1 MVRRLPPMN
10 TLRAFEA
17 AARLLSF
24 TRAAEELHVTQAAI
38 SHQIKALETAIGVR
52 LFRRLNRSL
61 LMTEAG
67 QRYLPV
73 VRDALD
79 ALRDA
84 TEALTRQDET
94 GVLTVSTVPSF
105 AATWLVPRLT
115 RFRAAHPEIDIRIS
129 ATDEI
134 IDLERNGVDM
144 GIRYGSDNH
153 PGLRTDRLLN
163 VEQFLVCSPR
173 LVNEG
178 AHPLRTPE
186 DLRYHTLLH
195 DETSADWHRWLKEM
209 GVAGTDAARGP
220 TFNHSN
226 VVIEA
231 AIDGQGVAVARSAIA
246 ATALADGRLV
256 RPFDI
261 SLPLDAAYYVVCPLA
276 NADRPKVKIFR
287 DWLLSEADIENAPG

>member
-1 MVRRLPPMN
+1 MAHRLPPMN

-17 AARLLSF
+17 AGRMLSF
-24 TRAAEELHVTQAAI
+24 TRAGEELHLTQAAI
-38 SHQIKALETAIGVR
+38 SHQIKTLETAIGVR
-52 LFRRLNRSL
+52 LFRRLNRAL

-67 QRYLPV
+67 QRYLPT
-73 VRDALD
+73 VRDALN
-79 ALRDA
+79 ALGDA
-84 TEALTRQDET
+84 TEALTRQDES
-94 GVLTVSTVPSF
+94 GVLTVSTLPSF

-115 RFRAAHPEIDIRIS
+115 RFRTAHPEIDIRIS
-129 ATDEI
+129 AADEI

-144 GIRYGSDNH
+144 GIRYGSGNY
-153 PGLRTDRLLN
+153 PGLRSDRLLSE
-163 VEQFLVCSPR
+163 EQFVVCSPQ

-178 AHPLRTPE
+178 PHPLRTPQ
-186 DLRYHTLLH
+186 DLRHHTLLH
-195 DETSADWHRWLKEM
+195 DESPADWQRWLTELQVS
-209 GVAGTDAARGP
+209 GADATRGP

-261 SLPLDAAYYVVCPLA
+261 SLPLAAAYYVVSPQE
-276 NADRPKVKIFR
+276 NADRPKVEIFR
-287 DWLLSEADIENAPG
+287 DWLLAEAAVENAHP